1 MAFHHLAYVSDEEIS
16 GQKKLGPPTSILTDI
31 RKNHTLT
38 LHHEHQGLPPSPF
51 FGPMD
56 SPLLNQLFRQLFN
69 HRACQ
74 CTRSTSV
81 RRLNGTRPGSAT
93 LRYQQQSRSFLSR
106 RETSSKKTAT
116 NDGTMWTKRDDYPRD
131 LDQQLRTFPLV
142 TAKDLRNRRERPRQV
157 KMLTREFIE
166 GMVYSHKAC
175 YKTWL
180 RCCRQLIQSPLWI
193 LLQTRNNLPSW
204 RTL

>member
-1 MAFHHLAYVSDEEIS
+1 MKTSAGKRSLDHQPLYW
-16 GQKKLGPPTSILTDI
+16 PTSARTTHSSQRTSRLT
-31 RKNHTLT
+31 
-38 LHHEHQGLPPSPF
+38 PSSFPV
-51 FGPMD
+51 PMD

-74 CTRSTSV
+74 CTRPTSV
-81 RRLNGTRPGSAT
+81 RRLNGTRHG
-93 LRYQQQSRSFLSR
+93 LQQYQQSRSFLSR
-106 RETSSKKTAT
+106 RETSSKKNAT

-166 GMVYSHKAC
+166 GMHY
-175 YKTWL
+175 
-180 RCCRQLIQSPLWI
+180 I
-193 LLQTRNNLPSW
+193 RNFM
-204 RTL
+204 TFD